1 MGGKSSGGKTQVVD
15 YNLSLHMG
23 YCWGPVDR
31 INFLR
36 MSDKEVTFFAD
47 ENTTANLTDANLF
60 GGPKQGGGIDGT
72 VYAFFGG
79 PDQIMPAEYATK
91 LQRTPATMP
100 GYRGL
105 LSLLF
110 VGRNLASKGFKW
122 GSNNPVIPAVEA
134 NVTRYPVG
142 LPGDPAI
149 GDDANLAHIIYE
161 CVTNSDWGLG
171 RSGGLI
177 DLESFVYAA
186 EVFRQEGLGVSL
198 KWTSSVAMENFIETL
213 LTYGAAQFYMNP
225 ELGKWQLK
233 LVRYDYDPAGL
244 AVVEPGVGRM
254 IKFDRGNWGETINEV
269 QVQWTDPRSGK
280 VETVRAH
287 NDANINIQGGVVTD
301 TKNYEGVRNAEL
313 ALRLAL
319 RDLQQVSAPLARAE
333 MELDRSFW
341 STSPGDC
348 LRLQWPDEGVENVVF
363 RVLQVS
369 RGTTSEKITVN
380 LVEDIFSSPYYQ
392 IAAPTDQWVDP
403 SSEPLPVYNAYLG
416 AIPYFL
422 LAQRVGDAAAQALE
436 YPSTYVMVLAD
447 VAGQDVRQIDY
458 QTEETLPTG
467 VEQFIERGSFDPTIR
482 TYINEAVNKTDV
494 TSVLTMAPGIVTD
507 SIQPADFLLVM
518 DDVDPEIT
526 ETMLVTAVNTLTDEV
541 TVLRGVLD
549 TIPRVWATGATT
561 WVVRG
566 NQRIVDGAIRV
577 VGAEEQYKLLP
588 VTTRGRLSV
597 NSAATTLVTPG
608 DRPYLPYRPAYPR
621 IGVSA
626 GPVVS
631 VSAGAGSFNVHWYR
645 RNRLAETAVVMS
657 WSEIDAGAEPGQT
670 TTVRVLNSG
679 GTQVAIYTGETG
691 TSKAINLA
699 DIGSPSAGATF
710 TIELFSVRDGYESY
724 QRSSIGLLITA

>member
-1 MGGKSSGGKTQVVD
+1 MGGKSGGGKVQVVD
-15 YNLSLHMG
+15 YNLSIHMG

-31 INFLR
+31 VNFLR
-36 MSDKEVTFFAD
+36 MSDKEVPFFAD
-47 ENTTANLTDANLF
+47 ENGSVNLTDSDLF
-60 GGPKQGGGIDGT
+60 GGPKQGGGIDGK
-72 VYAFFGG
+72 VYALLGG
-79 PDQIMPAEYATK
+79 PDQIMPAEYAAK
-91 LQRTPATMP
+91 LQRTPTTMP

-105 LSLLF
+105 MSLLF
-110 VGRNLASKGFKW
+110 VGRNLATKGFKW
-122 GSNNPVIPAVEA
+122 GSNNPMIPATEA
-134 NVTRYPVG
+134 NVTRMPVG
-142 LPGDPAI
+142 LPGDPSI
-149 GDDANLAHIIYE
+149 GDDANLAHVIYE
-161 CVTNSDWGLG
+161 CVTNTDWGLG

-186 EVFRQEGLGVSL
+186 DVFRAEGLGISL
-198 KWTSSVAMENFIETL
+198 KWTSSVAMESFIETL
-213 LTYGAAQFYMNP
+213 LAYGAAQFFMNP
-225 ELGKWQLK
+225 EMGKWQLK
-233 LVRYDYDPAGL
+233 LVRFDYDAATLP
-244 AVVEPGVGRM
+244 VVDPGVGRM
-254 IKFDRGNWGETINEV
+254 LKFDRGNWGETINEV

-287 NDANINIQGGVVTD
+287 NDASIDVQGGVVTD
-301 TKNYEGVRNAEL
+301 TKNYEGVRNPEL

-341 STSPGDC
+341 NTNQGAC
-348 LRLQWPDEGVENVVF
+348 LRLQWPDEGVDNIVF
-363 RVLQVS
+363 RVLAVS

-403 SSEPLPVYNAYLG
+403 STAPLPVYSAYLG
-416 AIPYFL
+416 AIPFFL
-422 LAQRVGDAAAQALE
+422 LAQRIGDTAAQEVE
-436 YPSTYVMVLAD
+436 YPNTYVMVLAD

-458 QTEETLPTG
+458 QSEETLPTG
-467 VEQFIERGSFDPTIR
+467 VEQFIERGSFDPTLR
-482 TYINEAVNKTDV
+482 TYIDEIVNKTDV
-494 TSVLTMAPGIVTD
+494 NSVLTMAPGVVAD
-507 SIQPADFLLVM
+507 NIQSADFLIVM

-526 ETMLVTAVNTLTDEV
+526 EIMLVTSTNDITNEV
-541 TVLRGVLD
+541 TVMRGVLD
-549 TIPRVWATGATT
+549 TVPHVWPAGATV

-566 NQRIVDGAIRV
+566 NQRIVDGALRV
-577 VGAEEQYKLLP
+577 VGADEQYKLLP
-588 VTTRGRLSV
+588 VTTRARLSV
-597 NSAATTLVTPG
+597 NDAPTIIANPS
-608 DRPYLPYRPAYPR
+608 DRHYRPYRPAYPR

-645 RNRLAETAVVMS
+645 RNRLTETSVVLG
-657 WSEIDAGAEPGQT
+657 WSEIDAGAEVGQT
-670 TTVRVLNSG
+670 TTIRVLNSLG
-679 GTQVAIYTGETG
+679 VEVDSYTGETG